1 MEKSPKIK
9 RKAILFY
16 NDVGNPFVRAFLYE
30 NDARVDEKEFDLP
43 PYRLEGGA
51 IKNEEAL
58 ASDIKAAF
66 PSIDELYL
74 ILSLEETFKGVTSL
88 PKMNVLKAYSLL
100 RKDLKDSFP
109 NYKKNYLA
117 FTSASRHPLGTIYYT
132 YFIPLKVV
140 ECFRK
145 VAAALGTKLK
155 GVDLYSHYLATIA
168 GEKEEKGTACLA
180 YEKGIATLALSYGP
194 AFVSGVSLAC
204 SSPTDLNKGF
214 LAYLSRHEMEL
225 EKKPIE
231 QIFAFGEAAE
241 EAEKLGYGV
250 TIFDQDPDVFASFSF
265 RGIKL

>member
-1 MEKSPKIK
+1 MEKKAKIK

-16 NDVGNPFVRAFLYE
+16 NDVGTPFVRVFIYE
-30 NDARVDEKEFDLP
+30 NDARAEEKEFDLP
-43 PYRLEGGA
+43 PYRLEGGV

-58 ASDIKAAF
+58 ASDLKAAF
-66 PSIDELYL
+66 PPLDELYL
-74 ILSLEETFKGVTSL
+74 VLSLGETFKGVTSL

-109 NYKKNYLA
+109 DYKKNYLT

-145 VAAALGTKLK
+145 VTASLGVKLK
-155 GVDLYSHYLATIA
+155 GVDLYSHYLATLA
-168 GEKEEKGTACLA
+168 GEKEEKGTAYIA
-180 YEKGIATLALSYGP
+180 YEKGVATLALTYGP
-194 AFVSGVSLAC
+194 AFVSGASLSCA
-204 SSPTDLNKGF
+204 SETELNKNI

-225 EKKPIE
+225 EKRPIE
-231 QIFAFGEAAE
+231 QIFAFGDAAE
-241 EAEKLGYGV
+241 EAEKLGYGL
-250 TIFDQDPDVFASFSF
+250 TIYDQDPDVFASFFF